1 MKSNTNYF
9 QFFISLTMAL
19 FPFVLSA
26 IVFILLNSLSTT
38 KDSCMKIYDHT
49 SYIQRSLVTINDESQ
64 FLSGVLVNDREF
76 GNLILTSS
84 RRLDRNQMQQN
95 MYEITIDN
103 IDSINPLYGDY
114 ISNKNI
120 GFFQFSTSAYVSAL
134 PVNDIKPAIGE
145 IAYTATLLNGE
156 IETYSGRYSNS
167 ITLDNGNLIHIY
179 SGSVDIQ
186 YEGSPVIDQCGRL
199 LGVIIEGN
207 DRYFA
212 ISSLSENI
220 FTNSFE

>member
-1 MKSNTNYF
+1 MKYNTNYF

-26 IVFILLNSLSTT
+26 IVFILLNSISTT

-103 IDSINPLYGDY
+103 IDSINPLYL
-114 ISNKNI
+114 S
-120 GFFQFSTSAYVSAL
+120 
-134 PVNDIKPAIGE
+134 
-145 IAYTATLLNGE
+145 
-156 IETYSGRYSNS
+156 
-167 ITLDNGNLIHIY
+167 LIHI
-179 SGSVDIQ
+179 
-186 YEGSPVIDQCGRL
+186 
-199 LGVIIEGN
+199 
-207 DRYFA
+207 
-212 ISSLSENI
+212 
-220 FTNSFE
+220 

>member
-1 MKSNTNYF
+1 
-9 QFFISLTMAL
+9 MAL

-26 IVFILLNSLSTT
+26 IVFILLNSISTT

-120 GFFQFSTSAYVSAL
+120 GFFQFSTSA
-134 PVNDIKPAIGE
+134 P
-145 IAYTATLLNGE
+145 
-156 IETYSGRYSNS
+156 
-167 ITLDNGNLIHIY
+167 
-179 SGSVDIQ
+179 
-186 YEGSPVIDQCGRL
+186 
-199 LGVIIEGN
+199 
-207 DRYFA
+207 
-212 ISSLSENI
+212 SENVHLLV
-220 FTNSFE
+220 